1 MKFRKITAL
10 LLVLCMLL
18 SLSISAFAAE
28 ADEHTIY
35 DSAPDEEPAIST
47 EAATSGT
54 IQNSGIR
61 WSLDE
66 KGWLTISGSGEAPV
80 FQSADD
86 QPWAAVR
93 EQITEVWFEDV
104 ETLSISDLAYWFEG
118 CTNLTTA
125 ELPLAPV
132 IGKHAFYNCPKLST
146 LTMYYGET
154 VLKSIGEDAFWRE
167 ADAGDTLYIA
177 YIIGYPEATVPFY
190 TYDWAASNRS
200 SRYFYDL
207 YGVYQNADAATTALN
222 GIKKAPGISVQS
234 TGSIIGNC
242 PSCGKYSFQGTY
254 VEVAHSSR
262 GHANYNECYLCHYV
276 QYLGTYTYKSHG
288 AGGYGSGTCPD
299 CGSHTWVL
307 QSQQA
312 STCTSNGYRSY
323 SCACG
328 QTKSETIY
336 ASGHNYSYGSWEQY
350 SSSQHRRT
358 GSCRNC
364 GDSDYEYAS
373 HSMSYGSWS
382 NSSSSQHS
390 RTASCR
396 TCGYSTTDYGNH
408 SYSTGSWSKYSDT
421 QHRRS
426 KTCSGCGAST
436 YDYANHSYSYGSLV
450 SDSET
455 QHKRTKT
462 CSACGD
468 SGYEYADHTD
478 ANGDGKC
485 DDCGATV
492 SLTIKWDA
500 GTNGGTIDGKTSITT
515 TGKPNATATAPTS
528 TPVKAGHAFKG
539 WYTSAS
545 GGSLY
550 NTVTITAAKTFY
562 AQFTANSYS
571 VTWDLGDGTTEET
584 KQTYGEAFAGQLE
597 DVLPHGRVRFIRR
610 PLVHV
615 VGVAL
620 DGDKAGAGHLCRFR
634 RAEVRRHGIVRIL
647 VVILAERD
655 ADREDRRFHA
665 VFLQDRIGERVVAEI
680 AVVER
685 DDDRLFRQRLAPQ
698 DVGLQLVKG
707 NALRGEEGVQ
717 LAPQLPRHHH
727 ALRRQRV
734 HQICRLVKVHAAVYG
749 QPEFAP
755 LRHRRAADA
764 DRLRMLRRDALKDRE
779 RRQRR
784 KPRAPAAQVR
794 GQNDLLFKTACFHG
808 CFRLLFFAVCIIPC
822 WFSVC
827 QFGFASESYNNSRNF
842 SLFALESC

>member
-1 MKFRKITAL
+1 MMKKFKQFIAFVLT
-10 LLVLCMLL
+10 LCMLF
-18 SLSISAFAAE
+18 SLSVAAFAAE

-80 FQSADD
+80 FTSADD

-93 EQITEVWFEDV
+93 NQITEVWFEDM

-132 IGKHAFYNCPKLST
+132 IGKHAFYGCSKLST

-167 ADAGDTLYIA
+167 TDSGDTLYIA
-177 YIIGYPEATVPFY
+177 YLIGYPEATVPFY

-200 SRYFYDL
+200 DRYFYDL
-207 YGVYQNADAATTALN
+207 YGVYSSTPADS
-222 GIKKAPGISVQS
+222 GIKKAPGASVQS
-234 TGSIIGNC
+234 TGTIIGNC
-242 PSCGKYSFQGTY
+242 PSCGKYAFQGTY

-262 GHANYNECYLCHYV
+262 GHANYNECNSCHYV

-288 AGGYGSGTCPD
+288 AGAYGSGTCPD

-307 QSQQA
+307 DYESA
-312 STCTSNGYRSY
+312 ATCTSNGYRSY
-323 SCACG
+323 SCVCG

-336 ASGHNYSYGSWEQY
+336 ASGHSYSYGSWTQY
-350 SSSQHRRT
+350 SSSQHRRE
-358 GSCRNC
+358 SYCRNC

-382 NSSSSQHS
+382 NYSSSQHS
-390 RTASCR
+390 RTATCR
-396 TCGYSTTDYGNH
+396 TCGYSTVDYGNH

-436 YDYANHSYSYGSLV
+436 YDYANHSYSYGSWV

-492 SLTIKWDA
+492 SLTVTWDA
-500 GTNGGTIDGKTSITT
+500 GSNGGTIDGKASITT

-562 AQFTANSYS
+562 AQFTANSYTL
-571 VTWDLGDGTTEET
+571 TWDLGNGTTEET
-584 KQTYGEAFAGQLE
+584 KQTYGEKLTLPTEPTRKNAEFLGWFTEANGGTQVDANTIYKTDGDSTYYAHWEITEVFSVTVPVTLPLIVDEGGEVHVGAAEIINASTGDVIVSSVSISTKNGWQLVPYTTDMAHAKVDAKQLGFKINDSLTTKTGDAE
-597 DVLPHGRVRFIRR
+597 TFSLTSPWTIAENGKLPLSYDAVVSAVSQPVTEQDVLS
-610 PLVHV
+610 V
-615 VGVAL
+615 VFVL
-620 DGDKAGAGHLCRFR
+620 EWK
-634 RAEVRRHGIVRIL
+634 
-647 VVILAERD
+647 
-655 ADREDRRFHA
+655 
-665 VFLQDRIGERVVAEI
+665 GE
-680 AVVER
+680 
-685 DDDRLFRQRLAPQ
+685 
-698 DVGLQLVKG
+698 
-707 NALRGEEGVQ
+707 
-717 LAPQLPRHHH
+717 
-727 ALRRQRV
+727 
-734 HQICRLVKVHAAVYG
+734 
-749 QPEFAP
+749 
-755 LRHRRAADA
+755 
-764 DRLRMLRRDALKDRE
+764 
-779 RRQRR
+779 
-784 KPRAPAAQVR
+784 
-794 GQNDLLFKTACFHG
+794 
-808 CFRLLFFAVCIIPC
+808 
-822 WFSVC
+822 
-827 QFGFASESYNNSRNF
+827 
-842 SLFALESC
+842 

>member
-1 MKFRKITAL
+1 MKMRKITAL
-10 LLVLCMLL
+10 LLVLCMVF
-18 SLSISAFAAE
+18 SLSISAFAVE
-28 ADEHTIY
+28 DHEHTVY
-35 DSAPDEEPAIST
+35 ESAPDEEIAVQSVSG

-54 IQNSGIR
+54 IPGSSIK
-61 WSLDE
+61 WSLDF

-80 FQSADD
+80 FTSADD

-154 VLKSIGEDAFWRE
+154 VLDSIGEDAFWRE
-167 ADAGDTLYIA
+167 ADSGDTLYIA

-207 YGVYQNADAATTALN
+207 YGVYQNADAATTALS

-312 STCTSNGYRSY
+312 ATCTSNGYRSY

-336 ASGHNYSYGSWEQY
+336 SSGHSYSYGSWEQY

-364 GDSDYEYAS
+364 GATDYDYAS

-396 TCGYSTTDYGNH
+396 TCGYSTTEYGNH
-408 SYSTGSWSKYSDT
+408 SYSTGAWSKYSDT
-421 QHRRS
+421 QHRRA
-426 KTCSGCGAST
+426 KTCTSCSAST
-436 YDYANHSYSYGSLV
+436 YDYADHSYSYGSWV

-492 SLTIKWDA
+492 SLTVTWDA
-500 GTNGGTIDGKTSITT
+500 GSNGGTIDGKASITT

-528 TPVKAGHAFKG
+528 TPVKTGHAFKG
-539 WYTSAS
+539 WYTAAS

-562 AQFTANSYS
+562 AQFTANSYTL
-571 VTWDLGDGTTEET
+571 TWDLGNGTTEET
-584 KQTYGEAFAGQLE
+584 KQTYGEKLTLPTEPTRKNAEFLGWFTEVNGGTQVDANTIYKTDADSTYYAHWEITEVFSVTVPVTLPLIVDEGGEVHVGAAEIINASTGDVIVSSVSISTKNGWQLVPYTTDMAHAKVDAKQLGFKINDSVTTKTGDAE
-597 DVLPHGRVRFIRR
+597 TFSLTSPWKIAENGKLPLSYDAVVSAVSQPVTEQDVLT
-610 PLVHV
+610 V
-615 VGVAL
+615 VFVL
-620 DGDKAGAGHLCRFR
+620 EWK
-634 RAEVRRHGIVRIL
+634 
-647 VVILAERD
+647 
-655 ADREDRRFHA
+655 
-665 VFLQDRIGERVVAEI
+665 GE
-680 AVVER
+680 
-685 DDDRLFRQRLAPQ
+685 
-698 DVGLQLVKG
+698 
-707 NALRGEEGVQ
+707 
-717 LAPQLPRHHH
+717 
-727 ALRRQRV
+727 
-734 HQICRLVKVHAAVYG
+734 
-749 QPEFAP
+749 
-755 LRHRRAADA
+755 
-764 DRLRMLRRDALKDRE
+764 
-779 RRQRR
+779 
-784 KPRAPAAQVR
+784 
-794 GQNDLLFKTACFHG
+794 
-808 CFRLLFFAVCIIPC
+808 
-822 WFSVC
+822 
-827 QFGFASESYNNSRNF
+827 
-842 SLFALESC
+842 

>member
-10 LLVLCMLL
+10 LLVLCMML
-18 SLSISAFAAE
+18 SLSISAFAADDVV
-28 ADEHTIY
+28 A
-35 DSAPDEEPAIST
+35 
-47 EAATSGT
+47 SGT

-61 WSLDE
+61 WELNGN
-66 KGWLTISGSGEAPV
+66 GWLTISGSGEAPV

-86 QPWAAVR
+86 QPWAEYR
-93 EQITEVWFEDV
+93 EQITEVWYDDMS
-104 ETLSISDLAYWFEG
+104 TLTISDLAYWFEG
-118 CTNLTTA
+118 CTALTTA

-132 IGKHAFYNCPKLST
+132 IGNHAFYGCDNLNT
-146 LTMYYGET
+146 ITMYYGET

-207 YGVYQNADAATTALN
+207 YGVYQNADAATTAPS

-350 SSSQHRRT
+350 SASQHRREAY
-358 GSCRNC
+358 CRNC

-436 YDYANHSYSYGSLV
+436 YDYANHSYSYGSWV

-492 SLTIKWDA
+492 SLTVTWDA
-500 GTNGGTIDGKTSITT
+500 GSNGGTIDGKASFSETVKLNSKPTT
-515 TGKPNATATAPTS
+515 PGS
-528 TPVKAGHAFKG
+528 VPVKTGYTFKG
-539 WYTSAS
+539 WFTAKT

-550 NTVTITAAKTFY
+550 STVTITSSTTFY
-562 AQFTANSYS
+562 AQFAANKYT
-571 VTWDLGDGTTEET
+571 VTWDLGTGQSETTE
-584 KQTYGEAFAGQLE
+584 QTYGEKLL
-597 DVLPHGRVRFIRR
+597 LPKDPKRKNAEFLGWFTEKDGGTEVDSNTIYTTDGETTYYAHWEITEVFSVTVPVTL
-610 PLVHV
+610 PLIVDESGEVHT
-615 VGVAL
+615 GT
-620 DGDKAGAGHLCRFR
+620 
-634 RAEVRRHGIVRIL
+634 
-647 VVILAERD
+647 
-655 ADREDRRFHA
+655 
-665 VFLQDRIGERVVAEI
+665 AEI
-680 AVVER
+680 INGSTGEVVVSSVSISTKNGWQIVPYTTDMAHEKVDAQLLGFKINGAQTTKNGNAETFALSAPWEIAENSRMTLSYDAVVSAVSKAITEQEV
-685 DDDRLFRQRLAPQ
+685 LSVVFVLEW
-698 DVGLQLVKG
+698 G
-707 NALRGEEGVQ
+707 GE
-717 LAPQLPRHHH
+717 
-727 ALRRQRV
+727 
-734 HQICRLVKVHAAVYG
+734 
-749 QPEFAP
+749 
-755 LRHRRAADA
+755 
-764 DRLRMLRRDALKDRE
+764 
-779 RRQRR
+779 
-784 KPRAPAAQVR
+784 
-794 GQNDLLFKTACFHG
+794 
-808 CFRLLFFAVCIIPC
+808 
-822 WFSVC
+822 
-827 QFGFASESYNNSRNF
+827 
-842 SLFALESC
+842 

>member
-1 MKFRKITAL
+1 MMKNFKKFTAFVL
-10 LLVLCMLL
+10 ALCMVF
-18 SLSISAFAAE
+18 SLSVAAFAAE
-28 ADEHTIY
+28 ADEHTVY
-35 DSAPDEEPAIST
+35 ESAPDEETVVSS

-80 FQSADD
+80 FTSADD

-93 EQITEVWFEDV
+93 DQITEVWFEDV
-104 ETLSISDLAYWFEG
+104 ETLSIPDLAYWFEG
-118 CTNLTTA
+118 CVNLTTA
-125 ELPLAPV
+125 ELPLAPT
-132 IGKHAFYNCPKLST
+132 IGKHAFYGCSKLST

-167 ADAGDTLYIA
+167 TDSGDTLYIA
-177 YIIGYPEATVPFY
+177 YLIGYPEATVPFY

-200 SRYFYDL
+200 DRYFYDL
-207 YGVYQNADAATTALN
+207 YGVYSSTPADS

-364 GDSDYEYAS
+364 GATDYDYAS

-396 TCGYSTTDYGNH
+396 TCGYSTTEYGNH
-408 SYSTGSWSKYSDT
+408 SYSTGAWSKYSDT

-436 YDYANHSYSYGSLV
+436 YDYANHSYSYGSWV

-492 SLTIKWDA
+492 SLTVTWDA
-500 GTNGGTIDGKTSITT
+500 GSNGGTIDGKASFSETVKLNS
-515 TGKPNATATAPTS
+515 KPTAPGS
-528 TPVKAGHAFKG
+528 VPVKTGYTFKG
-539 WYTSAS
+539 WFTVKT

-550 NTVTITAAKTFY
+550 STVTITSSTTFY
-562 AQFTANSYS
+562 AQFAANKYT
-571 VTWDLGDGTTEET
+571 VTWDLGTGQSETTE
-584 KQTYGEAFAGQLE
+584 QTYGEKLL
-597 DVLPHGRVRFIRR
+597 LPKDPKRKNAEFLGWFTEKDGGTEVDSNTIYTTDGETTYYAHWEITEVFSVTVPVTL
-610 PLVHV
+610 PLIVDESGEVHT
-615 VGVAL
+615 GT
-620 DGDKAGAGHLCRFR
+620 
-634 RAEVRRHGIVRIL
+634 
-647 VVILAERD
+647 
-655 ADREDRRFHA
+655 
-665 VFLQDRIGERVVAEI
+665 AEI
-680 AVVER
+680 INGSTGEVVVSSVSISTKNGWQIVPYTTDMAHEKVDAQLLGFKINGAQTTKNGNAETFALSAPWEIAENSRMTLSYDAVVSAVSKAITEQEV
-685 DDDRLFRQRLAPQ
+685 LSVVFVLEW
-698 DVGLQLVKG
+698 G
-707 NALRGEEGVQ
+707 GE
-717 LAPQLPRHHH
+717 
-727 ALRRQRV
+727 
-734 HQICRLVKVHAAVYG
+734 
-749 QPEFAP
+749 
-755 LRHRRAADA
+755 
-764 DRLRMLRRDALKDRE
+764 
-779 RRQRR
+779 
-784 KPRAPAAQVR
+784 
-794 GQNDLLFKTACFHG
+794 
-808 CFRLLFFAVCIIPC
+808 
-822 WFSVC
+822 
-827 QFGFASESYNNSRNF
+827 
-842 SLFALESC
+842 